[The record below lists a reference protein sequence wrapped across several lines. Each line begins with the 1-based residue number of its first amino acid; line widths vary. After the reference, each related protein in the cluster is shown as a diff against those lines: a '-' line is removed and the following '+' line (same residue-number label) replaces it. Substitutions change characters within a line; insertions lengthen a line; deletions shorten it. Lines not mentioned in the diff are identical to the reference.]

1 MKFKCLK
8 NNLGVTLIELIVVMG
23 IITILGAILMPNF
36 VGMISKVRIKS
47 DIESARVLNEIIS
60 LYEIERGN
68 SLEDKDTKEIFNI
81 LNKEGLLDIKNDK
94 SEPNL
99 QTDNAEWYFNRNN
112 NLLVIKVHN
121 IKDSIF
127 ESLSKEEQ
135 KYIIKD

>member
-1 MKFKCLK
+1 M
-8 NNLGVTLIELIVVMG
+8 VG
-23 IITILGAILMPNF
+23 I
-36 VGMISKVRIKS
+36 K
-47 DIESARVLNEIIS
+47 
-60 LYEIERGN
+60 
-68 SLEDKDTKEIFNI
+68 
-81 LNKEGLLDIKNDK
+81 LDIKNDK